1 MVLALRST
9 FPSKSSEKTTI
20 QSTLFFRL
28 VYVIF
33 SIADQY
39 CFQIVVQGSYLICF
53 FYLIRCNRYNFWNF
67 TNEVLKL
74 FLVCFEVLGWL
85 VLNQNYR
92 QQQTFSTTV
101 TPEEETLTLETIE
114 ADEPMEGTSATGGE
128 KCLVECG
135 LWNLTQMCYHT
146 LHSSSMLSF
155 KNLGGGNHALVVK
168 DVFLNSLKLN
178 QGMNNLSTLL
188 WVESGHHVLVKV
200 LVKVGCGRNIDRDT

>member
-74 FLVCFEVLGWL
+74 FLVYFKVLGWFL
-85 VLNQNYR
+85 TRTIGSSRRSRLQWPQKKKRWLLRRLKQMNPWKEP
-92 QQQTFSTTV
+92 QQQEVRMWVMKPDTDVLSYFTTQ
-101 TPEEETLTLETIE
+101 L
-114 ADEPMEGTSATGGE
+114 
-128 KCLVECG
+128 
-135 LWNLTQMCYHT
+135 
-146 LHSSSMLSF
+146 LH
-155 KNLGGGNHALVVK
+155 VV
-168 DVFLNSLKLN
+168 F
-178 QGMNNLSTLL
+178 
-188 WVESGHHVLVKV
+188 
-200 LVKVGCGRNIDRDT
+200 